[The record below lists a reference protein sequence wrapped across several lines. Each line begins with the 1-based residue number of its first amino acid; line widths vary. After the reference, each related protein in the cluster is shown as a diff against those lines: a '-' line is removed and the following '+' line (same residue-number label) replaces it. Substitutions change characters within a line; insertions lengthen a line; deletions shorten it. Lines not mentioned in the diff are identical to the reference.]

1 MYSERENV
9 DWITCWSI
17 STTVAGKIPKLVG
30 RVGAKI
36 SYVPE
41 TEMKDEIEAG

>member
-1 MYSERENV
+1 LHSELENV
-9 DWITCWSI
+9 DWIPCWSI
-17 STTVAGKIPKLVG
+17 STTVTGNIPKLIG

-41 TEMKDEIEAG
+41 TEMKDERGAG